1 MGERFSNFGMH
12 FGSFVRSTP
21 RFLKIFFKLR
31 NLNRL
36 DDGPSSILI
45 LLNKIHKIALKCRNE
60 KVAQRIM
67 LPM

>member
-1 MGERFSNFGMH
+1 MGERFSNFGMR

-21 RFLKIFFKLR
+21 RFLKILVKLR

-45 LLNKIHKIALKCRNE
+45 LLNKIHKIALKCRNA
-60 KVAQRIM
+60 KAAQRIM